1 MPTIT
6 TTVTTTVCTT
16 CGKKSCT
23 GERWEFIAITEYP
36 GDYFFKGTGK
46 VVDLTTLPQ
55 GSWFPVMCTGRS
67 GRAKFLKGKKVG
79 DEVTLNYQNMA
90 TPSICVV
97 RKIED

>member
-1 MPTIT
+1 MPTK
-6 TTVTTTVCTT
+6 TVTITTTVCTT

-23 GERWEFIAITEYP
+23 GERWEFIAVTEHP
-36 GDYFFKGTGK
+36 GDYFFKSPGK
-46 VVDLTTLPQ
+46 PRDMST
-55 GSWFPVMCTGRS
+55 FPPHWERVTCNLRS

-79 DEVTLNYQNMA
+79 DEVTLHYQNWA